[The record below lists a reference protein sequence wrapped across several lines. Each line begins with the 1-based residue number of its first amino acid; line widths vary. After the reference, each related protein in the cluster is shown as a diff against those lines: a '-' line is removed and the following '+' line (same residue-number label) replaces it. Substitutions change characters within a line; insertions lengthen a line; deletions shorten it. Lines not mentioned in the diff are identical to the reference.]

1 MIHDSRLVTAR
12 LIVRPFVAADAPLL
26 VALFADPQV
35 HRFVDDGQPLAP
47 DVAALWIERSAANL
61 ERFGYGTGAV
71 VERAGGELIGW
82 AGFARPGDGT
92 EELIYGLRRASWGR
106 GLGKEL
112 LAGLVAD
119 GDDDHGH
126 QGGATG
132 AGTLFQH
139 RWSAP
144 SRHPGPGCLGGGAA
158 TVEFRPPLRATVADL
173 EPVELIAPKA
183 PMRLASDDTAAME
196 LDLGRFATLQLDLVE
211 AF

>member
-47 DVAALWIERSAANL
+47 AVAALWVERSAANL

-71 VERAGGELIGW
+71 VEHAGGELIGW

-112 LAGLVAD
+112 LAGLVA
-119 GDDDHGH
+119 
-126 QGGATG
+126 
-132 AGTLFQH
+132 F
-139 RWSAP
+139 
-144 SRHPGPGCLGGGAA
+144 AA
-158 TVEFRPPLRATVADL
+158 ERGISPVRATVDPANSASVHLLRQAGFALAETRYRGDTQADL
-173 EPVELIAPKA
+173 YLH
-183 PMRLASDDTAAME
+183 
-196 LDLGRFATLQLDLVE
+196 GG
-211 AF
+211 

>member
-1 MIHDSRLVTAR
+1 MIHRSQLVTAR
-12 LIVRPFVAADAPLL
+12 LVVRPFVAADAPLL
-26 VALFADPQV
+26 VALFADPEV
-35 HRFVDDGQPLAP
+35 HRFVDDGQPIAP

-82 AGFARPGDGT
+82 AGFARRGDGT

-119 GDDDHGH
+119 GDDDHGR
-126 QGGATG
+126 GGG
-132 AGTLFQH
+132 G
-139 RWSAP
+139 
-144 SRHPGPGCLGGGAA
+144 GGGGGGGAA